1 MQIPK
6 DGLYLDITDELLH
19 HVNLLFG
26 GRGTGK
32 TFSILKHRLE
42 NAISDPDKHKFIWLR
57 DTETI
62 TRKLAAKGLTSPIE
76 AKFPDLG
83 HCIIKRIED
92 NYTFIHEPKSE
103 NEKVLGY
110 LMALSTFHN
119 ARGIDFS
126 DVDTIVFDEF
136 MPEEGTIIRKDQGA
150 LWLNMYESINRN
162 RELEGLPPVRVIF
175 LSNTNGLYSE
185 ILEDFGLSQIVENM
199 QLNNISHYEDSDI
212 WVEFLENKE
221 FTEAKSKTLLY
232 RLSKNAKFNEMALNN
247 RFNDNMALIVPKMNL
262 KGSMGVLTV
271 DNRYTLIQLSNG
283 CFYYKLGCWKNLI
296 NYDMSNEQEAI
307 LYRYMFCDKLRTQYI
322 AGNVYFDS
330 IYTQRRI
337 LSYTKLIV

>member
-1 MQIPK
+1 MEIPK

-83 HCIIKRIED
+83 HSIIKRIED
-92 NYTFIHEPKSE
+92 NYTFINNPKTE
-103 NEKVLGY
+103 NEKFLGY

-232 RLSKNAKFNEMALNN
+232 RLSKNTKF
-247 RFNDNMALIVPKMNL
+247 
-262 KGSMGVLTV
+262 
-271 DNRYTLIQLSNG
+271 
-283 CFYYKLGCWKNLI
+283 
-296 NYDMSNEQEAI
+296 
-307 LYRYMFCDKLRTQYI
+307 
-322 AGNVYFDS
+322 
-330 IYTQRRI
+330 
-337 LSYTKLIV
+337 